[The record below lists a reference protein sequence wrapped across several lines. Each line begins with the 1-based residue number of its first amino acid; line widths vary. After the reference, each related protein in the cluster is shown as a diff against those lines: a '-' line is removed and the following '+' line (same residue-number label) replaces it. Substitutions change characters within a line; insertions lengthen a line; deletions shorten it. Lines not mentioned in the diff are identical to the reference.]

1 MCGGGSVVEFVLVE
15 EFVLVFLLLLNEVGT
30 LEVLQ
35 MWLIDGLPVYGICK
49 NRLVLQE
56 SSGASIRL

>member
-30 LEVLQ
+30 LEVL
-35 MWLIDGLPVYGICK
+35 
-49 NRLVLQE
+49 
-56 SSGASIRL
+56 